1 MTTTISRLTTGA
13 GAARPALDLR
23 RFFTE
28 PGVNPYSL
36 IEWDRRSAA
45 ISDESGK
52 VFFEQTDIEM
62 PAFWS
67 QTATQVVASKYFRGR
82 IDTPA
87 RETSARQ
94 LIDRIVDVIGAWGRL
109 PANPVAPDA
118 PGFNPV
124 SPLPT
129 PYFASE
135 DEALT
140 FENELRYILIHQLA
154 CFNSP
159 VWFNVGVR
167 EKPQCSACF
176 ILSVTDDM
184 ESILDWCRTE
194 GMIFKGGSGSG
205 INLSAIRSAREH
217 LSGGGV
223 ASGPVSFMR
232 GADAIAGSIKS
243 GGTTRRAAKMVIL
256 NADHPD
262 VIDFVECKARE
273 EKKAYDLGASGW
285 DMSLNG
291 EAWASVQFQNANN
304 SVRATDDFMRA
315 TIAGGPWELHAL
327 TTGDVIE
334 VVNARDVLRAI
345 SQAAWECGDPGMQ
358 FDTVI
363 NDWHT
368 CANTARINA
377 SNPCSEYMHVDD
389 SACNLA
395 SINLLKFLRTEP
407 VTSNKGQVTS
417 DENPAPATGYL
428 LPVTFDVEAYQH
440 TVDVMI
446 TAQEIIV
453 GHSGYPTPK
462 IEANAHAMRQLG
474 LGYANLG
481 ATLMSLG
488 LPYDSDAGRAYA
500 AALTAVM
507 TGRAYAQ
514 SAKIAARTGPFS
526 AYEHNREPMLRVIA
540 KHRDAAANLKRQV
553 TPLINP
559 SEGSHVPQVHPEL
572 VQLIEAA
579 TACWDEAQAL
589 GEAHGYRN
597 AQASVLAPTGTIAF
611 MMDCDTTG
619 VEPDIALI
627 KFKKLVGGGM
637 LRIVNQTVP
646 RALTRLGYDDAQVD
660 AMVAYIDAEGTIEG
674 APGLKEEHLP
684 IFDCAFRAEKGV
696 RSIHPMGHVKMMGAI
711 QPFIS
716 GAISKTVNV
725 PGDASVEDV
734 METYIESWRHGV
746 KAIAIYRDGSKA
758 VQPLSTSGGDKSSA
772 DVASAPA
779 GPVRRRLPD
788 TRPSV
793 THKFDIEGHEGYI
806 TVGMYDDGSPGELF
820 VSIAKQGSTAA
831 GLCEAFSRAISYTLQ
846 YGVPLRDLAQRFS
859 YMRFEPMGRT
869 TNREI
874 PVAQSIVDYIFRW
887 LASQFLSD
895 EDKRELGILTPDERA
910 RLEAQYAGVQPELID
925 APVQPI
931 SAVLPVVWPKV
942 GRPPGPGAADERSAP
957 ADAYAGPRV
966 QQDAPTCANCG
977 WIMSRSGTC
986 YRCENCG
993 STSGCS

>member
-1 MTTTISRLTTGA
+1 MTTTISPGTTSTA
-13 GAARPALDLR
+13 GEGPSLGIKRY
-23 RFFTE
+23 FTT
-28 PGVNPYSL
+28 PGVDPYAL
-36 IEWDRRSAA
+36 IEWERRSAA
-45 ISDESGK
+45 ITDEAGK
-52 VFFEQTDIEM
+52 AFFEQTDLEV

-67 QTATQVVASKYFRGR
+67 QTATQVVSSKYFRGR
-82 IDTPA
+82 IGTPE
-87 RETSARQ
+87 RESSARQ
-94 LIDRIVDVIGAWGRL
+94 MVDRIVGVIGVWGRL
-109 PANPVAPDA
+109 PANPDA
-118 PGFNPV
+118 TAIT
-124 SPLPT
+124 T

-135 DEALT
+135 DEAAT
-140 FENELRYILIHQLA
+140 FENELRHILINQLA

-176 ILSVTDDM
+176 ILSVQDDM

-205 INLSAIRSAREH
+205 INLSPIRSAREH
-217 LSGGGV
+217 LSGGGI

-262 VIDFVECKARE
+262 VLDFIECKARE
-273 EKKAYDLGASGW
+273 ERKAYHLGAAGW

-315 TIAGGPWELHAL
+315 AIAGSPWELNAVASGEL
-327 TTGDVIE
+327 IE
-334 VVNARDVLRAI
+334 TVNACDVLRAL

-358 FDTVI
+358 FHTTI

-368 CANTARINA
+368 CPSSAPING

-389 SACNLA
+389 SACNLS
-395 SINLLKFLRTEP
+395 SINLLKFLKEDAA
-407 VTSNKGQVTS
+407 TS
-417 DENPAPATGYL
+417 EL
-428 LPVTFDVEAYQH
+428 HFDVEAYCQ
-440 TVDVMI
+440 VIDVMI

-453 GHSGYPTPK
+453 GRSSYPTPK

-481 ATLMSLG
+481 ALLMTLG
-488 LPYDSDAGRAYA
+488 LPYDSDAGRDYA
-500 AALTAVM
+500 AAVSAVM

-514 SAKIAARTGPFS
+514 SATVAGRVGPFA
-526 AYEHNREPMLRVIA
+526 AYETNREPMLRVIA
-540 KHRDAAANLKRQV
+540 KHRDAAYALASKEPGAIAAGPDRA
-553 TPLINP
+553 LID
-559 SEGSHVPQVHPEL
+559 
-572 VQLIEAA
+572 AA
-579 TACWDEAQAL
+579 TTAWDDAL
-589 GEAHGYRN
+589 ARGEQNGYRN

-646 RALTRLGYDDAQVD
+646 TALRRLGYTADEVA
-660 AMVAYIDAEGTIEG
+660 AIVAYVDSEGTIEG
-674 APGLKEEHLP
+674 APALRDEHLAV
-684 IFDCAFRAEKGV
+684 FDCAFRAEKGE
-696 RSIHPMGHVKMMGAI
+696 RSIAPMGHVKMMGAI

-725 PGDASVEDV
+725 PAEATVDDV
-734 METYIESWRHGV
+734 METYVESWRQGA

-758 VQPLSTSGGDKSSA
+758 VQPLSTSSEKKDEAGA
-772 DVASAPA
+772 APA
-779 GPVRRRLPD
+779 ASPQPVRHRLPD
-788 TRPSV
+788 TRPSI
-793 THKFDIEGHEGYI
+793 THKFSVEGHEGYI
-806 TVGMYDDGSPGELF
+806 NVGMYENGAPGELF
-820 VSIAKQGSTAA
+820 LTMAKEGSTLS
-831 GLCEAFSRAISYTLQ
+831 GMMDAFATSISVALQ
-846 YGVPLRDLAQRFS
+846 YGMPLRDFVQKFS
-859 YMRFEPMGRT
+859 HMRFEPMGRT
-869 TNREI
+869 ENREI

-887 LASQFLSD
+887 LASQFLDD
-895 EDKRELGILTPDERA
+895 EDKRELGILTPGERA
-910 RLEAQYAGVQPELID
+910 RLEAQYSGVQPELVS
-925 APVQPI
+925 ALVQPAA
-931 SAVLPVVWPKV
+931 AVLP
-942 GRPPGPGAADERSAP
+942 RPEPVEGPSISGAAEDAAP
-957 ADAYAGPRV
+957 RPELVEGPVVVVAYKGPRV
-966 QQDAPTCANCG
+966 QADAPACASCG
-977 WIMSRSGTC
+977 WIMTRSGTC